1 MIATEFEYLAPSSLD
16 EAVSLLSQHGD
27 DAKLLSGGHS
37 LIPIMKLRLAQPKYL
52 IDIGRLLGLSY
63 VREDN
68 GAIAVG
74 GLATHHTLETSDLLK
89 TKIPLLPETAAQVA
103 DVQVR
108 NRGTIGGSLVHGDP
122 AADLPAAALALGAEL
137 YLVGPTGE
145 RLIKADNFFVGLL
158 ATAIAPNEILTHVR
172 FPLLSP
178 KTGTAYVKVPNK
190 ASHYA
195 IVGVAAVV
203 TLGSDGRCERARIG
217 LTGVTHVPRRAEAA
231 ENALA
236 GKMLDD
242 GAIAGAA
249 ALAADGIKALSDI
262 HASAEYRLHL
272 TQVMTGR
279 ALKLAASRA

>member
-27 DAKLLSGGHS
+27 DAKLLS
-37 LIPIMKLRLAQPKYL
+37 AQPKYL

-122 AADLPAAALALGAEL
+122 AADLPAAALALGAE
-137 YLVGPTGE
+137 
-145 RLIKADNFFVGLL
+145 
-158 ATAIAPNEILTHVR
+158 
-172 FPLLSP
+172 
-178 KTGTAYVKVPNK
+178 
-190 ASHYA
+190 
-195 IVGVAAVV
+195 
-203 TLGSDGRCERARIG
+203 
-217 LTGVTHVPRRAEAA
+217 
-231 ENALA
+231 
-236 GKMLDD
+236 
-242 GAIAGAA
+242 
-249 ALAADGIKALSDI
+249 
-262 HASAEYRLHL
+262 
-272 TQVMTGR
+272 
-279 ALKLAASRA
+279 